1 MKKSAVLLGLI
12 LLSLAFVSF
21 SKAQRVNIKK
31 STLYTFSDFPAPEK
45 GCLTCHKGIAPI
57 RDHNSEMMRQIYEEG
72 TRPRDPNGC
81 VVCHQGD
88 VSQIKNKKLAHKNL
102 IKYPGSVW

>member
-1 MKKSAVLLGLI
+1 MKKSAVLLGLV

-45 GCLTCHKGIAPI
+45 GCLTCHKE
-57 RDHNSEMMRQIYEEG
+57 H
-72 TRPRDPNGC
+72 
-81 VVCHQGD
+81 
-88 VSQIKNKKLAHKNL
+88 
-102 IKYPGSVW
+102 VWCE